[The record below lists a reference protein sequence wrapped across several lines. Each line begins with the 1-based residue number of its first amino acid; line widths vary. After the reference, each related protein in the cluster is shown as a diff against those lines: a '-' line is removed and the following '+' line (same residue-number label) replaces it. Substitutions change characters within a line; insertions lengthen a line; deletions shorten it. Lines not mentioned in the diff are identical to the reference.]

1 MSTKTDEQ
9 LAGMKKHKSLTP
21 VAKATRARARKSE
34 GDATAA
40 AGTKAGRSAAG
51 KPGKKGG
58 AAKKSGTQKVR
69 SKPAGIPEEAP
80 GDSAAERVE
89 ASGLGAESEN
99 AAGGYAHE
107 NGGDP
112 IKPLTEAGKK
122 RLVNKLLG
130 LADSQ
135 ATQGAFKITPADLIR
150 LMQLHKEMNPQKN
163 RKVTVQW
170 IEDKPE

>member
-9 LAGMKKHKSLTP
+9 LTGTKEHGSLTP
-21 VAKATRARARKSE
+21 AARATRARAKKR
-34 GDATAA
+34 GGNATGA
-40 AGTKAGRSAAG
+40 AGTKARRSATG
-51 KPGKKGG
+51 KQGEKSD
-58 AAKKSGTQKVR
+58 AAKKSGTQKAR
-69 SKPAGIPEEAP
+69 SKQVAIPKEAR
-80 GDSAAERVE
+80 GESAAERVE
-89 ASGLGAESEN
+89 ANRMGAESEN
-99 AAGGYAHE
+99 AAGGNAHE